1 MDIGGT
7 NNGGTM
13 LSRWV
18 FVSVALGLLM
28 WSPARAQDVAVDLE
42 VVLAVDSSSSV
53 NAEEFNLQLQGYA
66 DAFLNPAVIKTIT
79 NGDLGAIAATLVIW
93 AGDGGIR
100 QIAEWMLIDDLESA
114 RRFVKEFRK
123 TPRYM
128 LKDGT
133 SISTAIIESVG
144 LFGGNGFDGARRV
157 IDISGDGTNNVGRP
171 VPIARD
177 AAIEAGITI
186 NGLTILNE
194 FPELD
199 VYYSRFVVGGPGAFI
214 VTAESLSTFSAAI
227 LNKLV
232 QEIAGVAPGGGAMF
246 AEVREDG
253 KQEEF
258 R

>member
-1 MDIGGT
+1 MRMGGWLFA
-7 NNGGTM
+7 G
-13 LSRWV
+13 L
-18 FVSVALGLLM
+18 ALAVLAWG
-28 WSPARAQDVAVDLE
+28 PVRAQDVAVDLE

-53 NAEEFNLQLQGYA
+53 DSEEFNLQLQGYA
-66 DAFLNPAVIKTIT
+66 DAFLNPAVIKTIS

-93 AGDGGIR
+93 AGDGGVR
-100 QIAEWMLIDDLESA
+100 QVAEWMLIDDLESA
-114 RRFVKEFRK
+114 SRFVKEFRK

-133 SISTAIIESVG
+133 SLSSAIIESVT
-144 LFGGNGFDGARRV
+144 LFEGNGFAGARRV

-186 NGLTILNE
+186 NGLTILDE

-199 VYYSRFVVGGPGAFI
+199 SYFSRFVVGGPGAFI
-214 VTAESLSTFSAAI
+214 ITADSFSTFSAAI

-232 QEIAGVAPGGGAMF
+232 QEIAGTVPPGDTMF
-246 AEVREDG
+246 AEARDG
-253 KQEEF
+253 LKEEEF

>member
-1 MDIGGT
+1 MKIGGPV
-7 NNGGTM
+7 

-18 FVSVALGLLM
+18 FAGLALGALA
-28 WSPARAQDVAVDLE
+28 WGPARAQDIAVDLE

-66 DAFLNPAVIKTIT
+66 DAFLNPAVVKTIS

-114 RRFVKEFRK
+114 SRFVKEFRK

-133 SISTAIIESVG
+133 SISTAIIESVS
-144 LFGGNGFDGARRV
+144 LFKGNGFSGARRV

-177 AAIEAGITI
+177 AAIEAGVTI

-199 VYYSRFVVGGPGAFI
+199 TYFSRFVVGGPGAFI
-214 VTAESLSTFSAAI
+214 VTADSFSTFSAAI

-232 QEIAGVAPGGGAMF
+232 QEIAGSVPPGGTMF
-246 AEVREDG
+246 ADVRDG
-253 KQEEF
+253 FWQGAL

>member
-1 MDIGGT
+1 
-7 NNGGTM
+7 M
-13 LSRWV
+13 LARWV
-18 FVSVALGLLM
+18 FAGPLLAGVALGLLA

-53 NAEEFNLQLQGYA
+53 STEEFNLQLQGYA
-66 DAFLNPAVIKTIT
+66 DAFLNPAVVKTIS

-93 AGDGGIR
+93 AGDGGVR

-114 RRFVKEFRK
+114 SRFVKEFRK

-133 SISTAIIESVG
+133 SISTAIIESVS
-144 LFGGNGFDGARRV
+144 LFKGNGFTGARRV

-177 AAIEAGITI
+177 AAIGAGITI
-186 NGLTILNE
+186 NGLTILDE

-199 VYYSRFVVGGPGAFI
+199 AYFSRFVVGGPGAFI
-214 VTAESLSTFSAAI
+214 VTADSFSTFSAAI

-232 QEIAGVAPGGGAMF
+232 QEIAGGARPGGTMF
-246 AEVREDG
+246 AQAHNG
-253 KQEEF
+253 FLQGEF
-258 R
+258 

>member
-1 MDIGGT
+1 MRMGGWLIA
-7 NNGGTM
+7 G
-13 LSRWV
+13 
-18 FVSVALGLLM
+18 VALAVLAWG
-28 WSPARAQDVAVDLE
+28 PVRAQDVAVDLE

-53 NAEEFNLQLQGYA
+53 DGEEFNLQLQGYA
-66 DAFLNPAVIKTIT
+66 DAFLNPAVIKTIS

-93 AGDGGIR
+93 AGDGGVR
-100 QIAEWMLIDDLESA
+100 QVAEWMLIDDLESA
-114 RRFVKEFRK
+114 TRFVKEFRK

-133 SISTAIIESVG
+133 SLSSAIIESVT
-144 LFGGNGFDGARRV
+144 LFEGNGFAGARRV

-186 NGLTILNE
+186 NGLTILDE

-199 VYYSRFVVGGPGAFI
+199 SYFSRFVVGGPGAFI
-214 VTAESLSTFSAAI
+214 ITADSFSTFSAAI

-232 QEIAGVAPGGGAMF
+232 QEIAGTVPPGDTMF
-246 AEVREDG
+246 AEAREDG
-253 KQEEF
+253 KQEGV

>member
-1 MDIGGT
+1 
-7 NNGGTM
+7 M
-13 LSRWV
+13 LARWV
-18 FVSVALGLLM
+18 FAGPLLGGLALGLLV
-28 WSPARAQDVAVDLE
+28 WSPARAQEVAVDLE

-66 DAFLNPAVIKTIT
+66 DAFLNPAVIKTIS

-100 QIAEWMLIDDLESA
+100 QIAKWMLIDDLESA
-114 RRFVKEFRK
+114 SRFVKEFRK

-133 SISTAIIESVG
+133 SISTAIIESVS
-144 LFGGNGFDGARRV
+144 LFSGNGFNGARRV
-157 IDISGDGTNNVGRP
+157 IDISGDGTNNTGRP

-177 AAIEAGITI
+177 AAIEAGVTI

-199 VYYSRFVVGGPGAFI
+199 SYFSRFVVGGPGAFI
-214 VTAESLSTFSAAI
+214 VTADSFSTFSAAI

-232 QEIAGVAPGGGAMF
+232 QEIAGEARPGGTRF
-246 AEVREDG
+246 AEAHDRIEQG
-253 KQEEF
+253 TF

>member
-1 MDIGGT
+1 MKMGGRLIA
-7 NNGGTM
+7 G
-13 LSRWV
+13 
-18 FVSVALGLLM
+18 VALAVLAWG
-28 WSPARAQDVAVDLE
+28 PVRAQDVAVDLE

-53 NAEEFNLQLQGYA
+53 DGEEFNLQLQGYA
-66 DAFLNPAVIKTIT
+66 DAFLNPAVIKTIS

-93 AGDGGIR
+93 AGDGGVR
-100 QIAEWMLIDDLESA
+100 QVAEWMLIDDLESA
-114 RRFVKEFRK
+114 TRFVKEFRK

-133 SISTAIIESVG
+133 SLSSAIIESVT
-144 LFGGNGFDGARRV
+144 LFEGNGFAGARRV

-171 VPIARD
+171 VRIARD

-186 NGLTILNE
+186 NGLTILDE

-199 VYYSRFVVGGPGAFI
+199 SYFSRFVVGGPGAFI
-214 VTAESLSTFSAAI
+214 ITADSFSTFSAAI

-232 QEIAGVAPGGGAMF
+232 QEIAGTVPPGDTMF
-246 AEVREDG
+246 AEAREDG
-253 KQEEF
+253 KQEGV

>member
-1 MDIGGT
+1 
-7 NNGGTM
+7 M
-13 LSRWV
+13 LARWV
-18 FVSVALGLLM
+18 FAGPLLAGVALGLLA

-53 NAEEFNLQLQGYA
+53 STEEFNLQLQGYA
-66 DAFLNPAVIKTIT
+66 DAFLNPAVVKTIS

-93 AGDGGIR
+93 AGDGGVR

-114 RRFVKEFRK
+114 SRFVKEFRK

-133 SISTAIIESVG
+133 SISTAIIESVS
-144 LFGGNGFDGARRV
+144 LFKGNGFAGTRRV

-177 AAIEAGITI
+177 AAIGAGITI
-186 NGLTILNE
+186 NGLTILDE

-199 VYYSRFVVGGPGAFI
+199 AYFSRFVVGGPGAFI
-214 VTAESLSTFSAAI
+214 VTADSFSTFSAAI

-232 QEIAGVAPGGGAMF
+232 QEIAGGVRPGGTMF
-246 AEVREDG
+246 AQVRNG
-253 KQEEF
+253 FKHGEF

>member
-1 MDIGGT
+1 MA
-7 NNGGTM
+7 
-13 LSRWV
+13 
-18 FVSVALGLLM
+18 FVGLALPG
-28 WSPARAQDVAVDLE
+28 PGRAQDIPVDLE

-66 DAFLNPAVIKTIT
+66 DAFLNPAVIKSIR
-79 NGDLGAIAATLVIW
+79 NGDHGAIAATLVIW
-93 AGDGGIR
+93 AGDGGVR

-114 RRFVKEFRK
+114 ARFAKKFRK

-128 LKDGT
+128 LMDGT
-133 SISTAIIESVG
+133 SISTAIIESVS
-144 LFGGNGFDGARRV
+144 LFNDNGFAGVRRV

-199 VYYSRFVVGGPGAFI
+199 TYFSRFVVGGPGAFI
-214 VTAESLSTFSAAI
+214 VTADSFSTFSAAI
-227 LNKLV
+227 LNKLTR
-232 QEIAGVAPGGGAMF
+232 EIAGETRPGGTMF
-246 AEVREDG
+246 ADARG
-253 KQEEF
+253 GF
-258 R
+258 

>member
-1 MDIGGT
+1 MRAPGWAFAGLT
-7 NNGGTM
+7 
-13 LSRWV
+13 LV
-18 FVSVALGLLM
+18 LLALG
-28 WSPARAQDVAVDLE
+28 PARAQNVAVDLE
-42 VVLAVDSSSSV
+42 LVLAVDSSSSV
-53 NAEEFNLQLQGYA
+53 NVEEFNLQLQGYA
-66 DAFLNPAVIKTIT
+66 DAFRNPAVIETIS

-100 QIAEWMLIDDLESA
+100 QIADWTLIDDLESA
-114 RRFVKEFRK
+114 SLFAKEFRK

-133 SISTAIIESVG
+133 SISTAIIESVS
-144 LFGGNGFDGARRV
+144 LFGGNGFEGARRV

-199 VYYSRFVVGGPGAFI
+199 AYFSRFVVGGPGAFI
-214 VTAESLSTFSAAI
+214 VTAKSFSTFSAAI

-232 QEIAGVAPGGGAMF
+232 QEIAGEVRPGGTML
-246 AEVREDG
+246 AEAHNGFEWG
-253 KQEEF
+253 EF

>member
-1 MDIGGT
+1 
-7 NNGGTM
+7 M
-13 LSRWV
+13 LARWV
-18 FVSVALGLLM
+18 FAGPLLAGVALGLLA
-28 WSPARAQDVAVDLE
+28 WSPVRAQDVAVDLE

-53 NAEEFNLQLQGYA
+53 STEEFNLQLQGYA
-66 DAFLNPAVIKTIT
+66 DAFLNPAVVKTIS

-93 AGDGGIR
+93 AGDGGVR

-114 RRFVKEFRK
+114 SRFVKEFRK

-133 SISTAIIESVG
+133 SISTAIIESVS
-144 LFGGNGFDGARRV
+144 LFKGNGFAGARRV

-177 AAIEAGITI
+177 AAIGAGITI
-186 NGLTILNE
+186 NGLTILDE

-199 VYYSRFVVGGPGAFI
+199 AYFSRFVVGGPGAFI
-214 VTAESLSTFSAAI
+214 VTADSFSTFSAAI

-232 QEIAGVAPGGGAMF
+232 QEIAGGARPGGTMF
-246 AEVREDG
+246 AQVRNG
-253 KQEEF
+253 FKHGEF